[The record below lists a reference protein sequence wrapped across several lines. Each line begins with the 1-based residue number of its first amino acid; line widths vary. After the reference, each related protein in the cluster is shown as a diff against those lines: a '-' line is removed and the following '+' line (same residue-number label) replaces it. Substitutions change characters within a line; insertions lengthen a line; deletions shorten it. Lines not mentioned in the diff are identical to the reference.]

1 MVPILSP
8 GSRVRAP
15 AVFLAL
21 AVAQWALPA
30 WSDPDPGL
38 GPRERVAA
46 AATQGAP
53 VDARWTPWLGCWTP
67 DDGVP
72 VEGTTPTPAVLV
84 CVSPAEGR
92 SGIVIRTFVDDRVI
106 LEEGIAADGQQHP
119 PREAGCQG
127 WQLEEWSSSGKR
139 IFTSAES
146 TCAGERFVRL
156 SGFTT
161 ITPDD
166 RWVDIQAVT
175 AGGRTG
181 MRVRG
186 YRRFLGPRPA
196 TSADQDPLPHAR
208 VGPMTFDEVKEA
220 SAKLVPVVV
229 EAAIAETRVEF
240 TANAKSVVALADAGV
255 SRRVIDLIIALD
267 YPNRFVIMRARPGRP
282 WTRVGLAVEQIE
294 PVVVGG
300 YAPFAYFYEDGFWDD
315 PGFIDLE
322 PDPPVDGGGGGGS
335 GGGPGV
341 SRGQLVKGL
350 GYTRIEPRSSEPASG
365 GSGSSSG
372 ETSSPKEGSGTATSQ
387 GYSSGASGEGTRT
400 AQPRPPQ

>member
-1 MVPILSP
+1 MVPILSR

-21 AVAQWALPA
+21 ALVRSALPA
-30 WSDPDPGL
+30 WSDASL
-38 GPRERVAA
+38 GPLEQVAA
-46 AATQGAP
+46 AAAQGAP
-53 VDARWTPWLGCWTP
+53 GDARWTPWLGCWTP

-72 VEGTTPTPAVLV
+72 VDATTPTPAVLA

-92 SGIVIRTFVDDRVI
+92 SGVVVRTFVDDRVI
-106 LEEGIAADGQQHP
+106 LEERIAADGQQHP

-127 WQLEEWSSSGKR
+127 WQLEEWSTSGQR

-166 RWVDIQAVT
+166 RWVDVQAVT

-196 TSADQDPLPHAR
+196 TLAGQDPLPHAR

-267 YPNRFVIMRARPGRP
+267 YPNRFVVMRARPGRP
-282 WTRVGLAVEQIE
+282 WTRVGLAVEKIE
-294 PVVVGG
+294 PVVVGA

-322 PDPPVDGGGGGGS
+322 PDPPVDGGGS
-335 GGGPGV
+335 GDGAGV

-350 GYTRIEPRSSEPASG
+350 GYTRIEPRSSEPASDR
-365 GSGSSSG
+365 SGSSSG
-372 ETSSPKEGSGTATSQ
+372 ESSSPREGSGTATSQ
-387 GYSSGASGEGTRT
+387 GYSSGASSEGTRT